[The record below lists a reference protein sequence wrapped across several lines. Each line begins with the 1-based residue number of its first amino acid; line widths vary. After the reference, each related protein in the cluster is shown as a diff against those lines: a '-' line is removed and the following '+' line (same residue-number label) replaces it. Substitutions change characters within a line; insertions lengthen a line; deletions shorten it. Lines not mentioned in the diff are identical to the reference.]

1 MNKWTRVGIIILVIG
16 VSLLAGTIYRSNT
29 TDTFG
34 TSSVFGLAPNAWS
47 LDWRNETTGSYY
59 LWAPREF
66 RMEVRVTTKI
76 DVYILNSDEINL
88 WKEDGTVKP
97 AWAFEE
103 TGQNIYTLQIT
114 GRGRY
119 IILVY
124 NPTNESVPYKLDVTL
139 YGIEKDLLSISITFT
154 FAGLAITTISVIRSR
169 KKQASLPSKLFASQT
184 T

>member
-34 TSSVFGLAPNAWS
+34 TSSVFGLAPNTWS
-47 LDWRNETTGSYY
+47 LDWRNDTTGSYY

-76 DVYILNSDEINL
+76 DIYILNSEGINL

-97 AWAFEE
+97 VWAFEE

-114 GRGRY
+114 ERGKY
-119 IILVY
+119 TILVY
-124 NPTNESVPYKLDVTL
+124 NPTNESVLYKLDVTL
-139 YGIEKDLLSISITFT
+139 YGIEKDLLSMSITFT
-154 FAGLAITTISVIRSR
+154 FAGLAILTASVIRSR
-169 KKQASLPSKLFASQT
+169 KKQVALPNKPSASKT